1 MRIDGHNHPNWYG
14 YSFDRFIENMDQKII
29 EDVKKVAYEV
39 LKDER
44 ALSEEDFNMI
54 DSENMDSI
62 HRVSILTALE
72 EEYDIIFKLKEI
84 SSWNTINELAAI
96 LEKKL

>member
-1 MRIDGHNHPNWYG
+1 
-14 YSFDRFIENMDQKII
+14 MDQKII
-29 EDVKKVAYEV
+29 EDVKKVAFEV

-44 ALSEEDFNMI
+44 ALSEEDFNMA

-84 SSWNTINELAAI
+84 SSWNTISELASI

>member
-1 MRIDGHNHPNWYG
+1 MSLRIIAFVAMVDH
-14 YSFDRFIENMDQKII
+14 FAQKMDIKYI
-29 EDVKKVAYEV
+29 
-39 LKDER
+39 LN
-44 ALSEEDFNMI
+44 DFNVATEAVA

-84 SSWNTINELAAI
+84 SSWNTVSELAAI

>member
-1 MRIDGHNHPNWYG
+1 
-14 YSFDRFIENMDQKII
+14 MDSKII
-29 EDVKKVAYEV
+29 EDVKRVAFDN

-44 ALSEEDFNMI
+44 IMTQEDFDMTE
-54 DSENMDSI
+54 SENMDSI

-84 SSWNTINELAAI
+84 SSWNTILELASI

>member
-1 MRIDGHNHPNWYG
+1 
-14 YSFDRFIENMDQKII
+14 MDQKII
-29 EDVKKVAYEV
+29 EDVKKVAFEV
-39 LKDER
+39 LNDER
-44 ALSEEDFNMI
+44 AMSEEDFNMA

-84 SSWNTINELAAI
+84 SSWNTVSELAAI

>member
-1 MRIDGHNHPNWYG
+1 
-14 YSFDRFIENMDQKII
+14 MDSKII
-29 EDVKKVAYEV
+29 EDVKRVAFDN

-44 ALSEEDFNMI
+44 ILTQEDFDMTE
-54 DSENMDSI
+54 SENMDSI

-72 EEYDIIFKLKEI
+72 EEYDIVFKLKEI
-84 SSWNTINELAAI
+84 SSWNTILELASI

>member
-1 MRIDGHNHPNWYG
+1 
-14 YSFDRFIENMDQKII
+14 MDSKII
-29 EDVKKVAYEV
+29 EDVKRVAFEN

-44 ALSEEDFNMI
+44 IMTQENFDMTE
-54 DSENMDSI
+54 SENMDSI

-84 SSWNTINELAAI
+84 SNWNTILELVSI

>member
-1 MRIDGHNHPNWYG
+1 
-14 YSFDRFIENMDQKII
+14 MDQKII
-29 EDVKKVAYEV
+29 EDVKKVAFEV

-44 ALSEEDFNMI
+44 AMSEEDFNMTE
-54 DSENMDSI
+54 SENMDSI

-84 SSWNTINELAAI
+84 SSWNTVSELAAI

>member
-1 MRIDGHNHPNWYG
+1 M
-14 YSFDRFIENMDQKII
+14 EQKII

-44 ALSEEDFNMI
+44 ALSEENFNMT

-84 SSWNTINELAAI
+84 SSWSTILELASI

>member
-1 MRIDGHNHPNWYG
+1 
-14 YSFDRFIENMDQKII
+14 MDKKII
-29 EDVKKVAYEV
+29 EDVKRVAFDF

-44 ALSEEDFNMI
+44 IMTQEDFDMTE
-54 DSENMDSI
+54 SENMDSI

-84 SSWNTINELAAI
+84 SSWNTILELASI

>member
-1 MRIDGHNHPNWYG
+1 
-14 YSFDRFIENMDQKII
+14 MDSKII
-29 EDVKKVAYEV
+29 EDVKRVAFDN

-44 ALSEEDFNMI
+44 IMTQEDFDMTE
-54 DSENMDSI
+54 SENMDSI

-84 SSWNTINELAAI
+84 SNWNTILELASI

>member
-1 MRIDGHNHPNWYG
+1 
-14 YSFDRFIENMDQKII
+14 MDSKII
-29 EDVKKVAYEV
+29 EDVKRVAFEN

-44 ALSEEDFNMI
+44 IMTQEDFDMTE
-54 DSENMDSI
+54 SENMDSI

-84 SSWNTINELAAI
+84 SNWNTILELVSI

>member
-1 MRIDGHNHPNWYG
+1 
-14 YSFDRFIENMDQKII
+14 MDQKII
-29 EDVKKVAYEV
+29 EDVKKVAFEV

-44 ALSEEDFNMI
+44 AMSEEDFNMA

-84 SSWNTINELAAI
+84 SSWNTVSELAAI

>member
-1 MRIDGHNHPNWYG
+1 
-14 YSFDRFIENMDQKII
+14 MDQKII
-29 EDVKKVAYEV
+29 EDVKKVAFEV

-44 ALSEEDFNMI
+44 AMSEEDFNMT

-84 SSWNTINELAAI
+84 SSWNTVSELAAI

>member
-1 MRIDGHNHPNWYG
+1 
-14 YSFDRFIENMDQKII
+14 MDQKII
-29 EDVKKVAYEV
+29 EDVKKVAFEV

-44 ALSEEDFNMI
+44 AMSEEDFNMA

-72 EEYDIIFKLKEI
+72 EKYDIIFKLKEI
-84 SSWNTINELAAI
+84 SSWNTVSELAAI

>member
-1 MRIDGHNHPNWYG
+1 
-14 YSFDRFIENMDQKII
+14 MDQKII
-29 EDVKKVAYEV
+29 EDVKKVAFEV

-44 ALSEEDFNMI
+44 AMSEEDFNMTE
-54 DSENMDSI
+54 SENMNSI

-84 SSWNTINELAAI
+84 SSWNTVSELAAI

>member
-1 MRIDGHNHPNWYG
+1 
-14 YSFDRFIENMDQKII
+14 MDQKII
-29 EDVKKVAYEV
+29 ENVKKVVFEV

-44 ALSEEDFNMI
+44 AMSEEDFNMI

-84 SSWNTINELAAI
+84 SSWNTVSELAAI

>member
-1 MRIDGHNHPNWYG
+1 
-14 YSFDRFIENMDQKII
+14 MDQKII
-29 EDVKKVAYEV
+29 EDVKKVAFEV

-44 ALSEEDFNMI
+44 AMLEDDFNMS

-72 EEYDIIFKLKEI
+72 EEYDIVFKLKEI
-84 SSWNTINELAAI
+84 SSWNTVSELAAI

>member
-1 MRIDGHNHPNWYG
+1 
-14 YSFDRFIENMDQKII
+14 MDQTII
-29 EDVKKVAYEV
+29 EDVKKVAFEV

-44 ALSEEDFNMI
+44 AMSEEDFNMT

-84 SSWNTINELAAI
+84 SSWNTVSELAAI